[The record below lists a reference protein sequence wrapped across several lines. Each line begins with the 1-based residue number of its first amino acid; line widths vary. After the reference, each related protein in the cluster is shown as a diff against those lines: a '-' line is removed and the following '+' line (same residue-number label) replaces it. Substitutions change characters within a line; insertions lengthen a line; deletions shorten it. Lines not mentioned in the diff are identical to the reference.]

1 MRRIV
6 AGAVLGMMLGGA
18 ALAQSQSD
26 SVTVTS
32 ERQREAINNFVTKLT
47 APARLTGKL
56 GRWDVG
62 ICPSVIGIRPE
73 AARFI
78 VQRVRDTAA
87 RVGAPINPD
96 AGCKPNIHIVFTTA
110 PQQLVTNIRQKQPYL
125 LGYADSEANK
135 ARLAKVTLP
144 IQAWYATQTR
154 DVRGKTTFDTP
165 KTTGFGDELRIPL
178 PQLTGSGAPPTMVL
192 PSASGAREVTS
203 GRLGDGARTVFHNV
217 IIAADPNALLDH
229 EMGTL
234 GDHVAMLA
242 LAQTEVPQ
250 DCPALPSILNLFT
263 AGCAVRADAMTAA
276 DEGYLRGLYAMD
288 AQAFI
293 QVQRHQ
299 MIYRIGQT
307 IEGR

>member
-6 AGAVLGMMLGGA
+6 AGAVVGVMLGGSA
-18 ALAQSQSD
+18 WAQSQSD

-32 ERQREAINNFVTKLT
+32 ERQREAINNFVTRLT

-56 GRWDVG
+56 GRWDAGV
-62 ICPSVIGIRPE
+62 CPSVIGIRPE

-96 AGCKPNIHIVFTTA
+96 AGCKSNIHIAFTTA
-110 PQQLVTNIRQKQPYL
+110 PQLLVTNIRHKQPYL

-135 ARLAKVTLP
+135 NALATVKFP

-154 DVRGKTTFDTP
+154 DVRGKTTFDSYR
-165 KTTGFGDELRIPL
+165 TTGFGNELYIPV
-178 PQLTGSGAPPTMVL
+178 PTLTGAGAPPTMVL
-192 PSASGAREVTS
+192 PSASGAREVTG
-203 GRLGDGARTVFHNV
+203 GRLADGARTVFYNV
-217 IIAADPNALLDH
+217 IVTADPGALLEQ

-234 GDHVAMLA
+234 GDHIAMLA
-242 LAQTEVPQ
+242 LAQTEPLQ
-250 DCPALPSILNLFT
+250 ECGALPSILNLFT
-263 AGCAVRADAMTAA
+263 PGCAEPPTGMTVN
-276 DEGYLRGLYAMD
+276 DEGYLRGLYSMD
-288 AQAFI
+288 AAAIIQA
-293 QVQRHQ
+293 QRAQ
-299 MIYRIGQT
+299 MIHRIGQT